1 MRGWSIRLRPSIRKG
16 GGVVKM
22 LTAEDIAGY
31 LETDVSPHTQ
41 ARNDLVL
48 EIRNAV
54 DEAIAAGDAPEGT
67 PYAATFTVDE
77 LTERGLSNAKGT
89 GPGLKKSRN
98 GNGPIAK
105 VARLSES
112 EYLIVLDSE
121 FLAANPEF
129 PETGGSAE

>member
-1 MRGWSIRLRPSIRKG
+1 M
-16 GGVVKM
+16 KM
-22 LTAEDIAGY
+22 LTAEAIAGY
-31 LETDVSPHTQ
+31 LESDVSPHTQ
-41 ARNDLVL
+41 ARNDLVV

-54 DEAIAAGDAPEGT
+54 DEAIASGDAKPGT

-112 EYLIVLDSE
+112 EYLIVLDAE
-121 FLAANPEF
+121 FLAANPDF
-129 PETGGSAE
+129 PETGSNAE